1 MECNVVE
8 LGYMKPRRG
17 ILEQDEVLA
26 KDNEGGRSPQ
36 RFKVEPVKVRSD
48 GELVLSPPMRGS
60 DWVAVNGPSNFSNH
74 RRTVVIIDGRTYVP
88 ERFAIDWVQV
98 GKNGATYNGD
108 SSKNE
113 SYLCSGRDIIA
124 VADGRVAR
132 VLDGVPENVPNQ
144 AAAVTINLENIGG
157 NHVVQELV
165 DGRYAFYA
173 HMIPRSLRV
182 KPGDFIKRGQVI
194 GRIGNSGNS
203 DEPHLHFHVMIS
215 LHPMASD
222 GLPFLLTKWTRQ
234 EYKLIC
240 PPSQPNCNF
249 MSGPV
254 KLHLGATHKAVN
266 EIVLEDELG
275 DFNQP

>member
-1 MECNVVE
+1 M
-8 LGYMKPRRG
+8 
-17 ILEQDEVLA
+17 D
-26 KDNEGGRSPQ
+26 
-36 RFKVEPVKVRSD
+36 
-48 GELVLSPPMRGS
+48 
-60 DWVAVNGPSNFSNH
+60 
-74 RRTVVIIDGRTYVP
+74 
-88 ERFAIDWVQV
+88 
-98 GKNGATYNGD
+98 
-108 SSKNE
+108 
-113 SYLCSGRDIIA
+113 
-124 VADGRVAR
+124 
-132 VLDGVPENVPNQ
+132 
-144 AAAVTINLENIGG
+144 
-157 NHVVQELV
+157 
-165 DGRYAFYA
+165 
-173 HMIPRSLRV
+173 
-182 KPGDFIKRGQVI
+182 RGQVI